1 MLLLSSPVAK
11 PALVAM
17 SVRGRPRAP
26 ATTVRAAPGAATMYE
41 LLSVA
46 ETAGP
51 EEIKA
56 AYRRQARRWHPD
68 ACRTAGDEG
77 YFAERFMRAR
87 EAYEVLT
94 DQGLRREYDRAL
106 LRSDGGEWERQLEGL
121 QWRRSTTVGRRG
133 TSWGSRMRRAHGLE
147 IFD

>member
-26 ATTVRAAPGAATMYE
+26 AATVRAAPGAATMYE

-46 ETAGP
+46 ETAGS

-68 ACRTAGDEG
+68 ACRIAGDEG

-87 EAYEVLT
+87 EAYEVLS

-133 TSWGSRMRRAHGLE
+133 TSWGSRMRRAHGSE